1 MKDEDIIG
9 KEFICFEFKDDPKL
23 CNYSTYKSMIGL
35 SAVVINVHKTSPQY
49 TNCKVTF
56 SDGRTQRWHYPT
68 DLVKKQIEENE
79 TPVDLDAILLQIKNL
94 TP

>member
-9 KEFICFEFKDDPKL
+9 KEFICFEFKNDPKL
-23 CNYSTYKSMIGL
+23 SNYSKYKSMIGL
-35 SAVVINVHKTSPQY
+35 SAVVEKLHNNYPEYANCRVTIKNGKTEM
-49 TNCKVTF
+49 
-56 SDGRTQRWHYPT
+56 WHYPT